1 MKFVIGGSTVLAT
14 VLLTASFV
22 FYTPTKTI
30 ALSQSKQE
38 NKQEQKQ
45 EDKNSVKKQDT
56 NKQEDKNAKVKN
68 KTDEKATKEIIEGIK
83 SEHYSATAYA
93 LKGRTATGRG
103 VSRGIIAADPRV
115 LPLGSRV
122 RVEAGNWS
130 GEYLVADTGGKVKGK
145 KIDIWVPNNGEARR
159 FGRRT
164 VKLTVLSYG
173 GKRAK
178 GIEPKVTEPKA
189 TQKKK

>member
-1 MKFVIGGSTVLAT
+1 MKLVLGGSAVFAT
-14 VLLTASFV
+14 ALLTASFV
-22 FYTPTKTI
+22 FYTPTRTV
-30 ALSQSKQE
+30 ALSKIEQEQKQE
-38 NKQEQKQ
+38 TKQ
-45 EDKNSVKKQDT
+45 EDKNSVKKQET
-56 NKQEDKNAKVKN
+56 NTQEDKNTKAEN
-68 KTDEKATKEIIEGIK
+68 KTEDKDTNDIIEGIK
-83 SEHYSATAYA
+83 TEHYSATAYA

-130 GEYLVADTGGKVKGK
+130 GEYIVADTGGKVKGK
-145 KIDIWVPNNGEARR
+145 KIDVWVPSNGEARR

-173 GKRAK
+173 GSKRAK
-178 GIEPKVTEPKA
+178 ANKPVT
-189 TQKKK
+189 TSKKK